1 MAFVEVSYKK
11 SLLKFGLDRLSRLR
25 SWIPNQKGQRMNVKN
40 IIGLVEKLFLIIIA
54 IFTVAA
60 MGQEISSLIENRR
73 VELQDLLLMFIYAEV
88 LGMLAA
94 FYYSHRIPITIPLFI
109 AMTALSRL
117 IILQGKDGNPAI
129 LLYESGAIIMIA
141 GACWIISRV
150 NKTKDS
156 DREWLMPYE
165 LKRITELR
173 IMLDWVSSGPE
184 LGLGGEFSGLDF
196 MSPNVII
203 SCSNATQYDYC
214 RDCLL

>member
-1 MAFVEVSYKK
+1 
-11 SLLKFGLDRLSRLR
+11 
-25 SWIPNQKGQRMNVKN
+25 MNVKN
-40 IIGLVEKLFLIIIA
+40 IIGLVEKVFLIIIA

-60 MGQEISSLIENRR
+60 MGQEIFSLISNRR

-94 FYYSHRIPITIPLFI
+94 FYASHRIPITIPLFI

-150 NKTKDS
+150 NVVK
-156 DREWLMPYE
+156 ENE
-165 LKRITELR
+165 
-173 IMLDWVSSGPE
+173 
-184 LGLGGEFSGLDF
+184 
-196 MSPNVII
+196 
-203 SCSNATQYDYC
+203 
-214 RDCLL
+214 